1 MHWYLM
7 IYKATWGFY
16 HLISVVWSLL

>member
-1 MHWYLM
+1 M